1 MLRTIIAASIFVLL
15 SSGLAEAAMQI
26 FVKTLTGKTITLDVE
41 GSDTIESVKT
51 KIQDKEGIPPDQQ
64 RLIFAGKQLEDG
76 RTLADYN
83 IQKESTLHLVLRLPQ
98 TPGAAFDAL
107 RDDVK
112 QLIRSQAKQR
122 LSASMKANTR
132 MVEDARNRL
141 MATAIDQ
148 ESLSAASETVSVW
161 PTADVLQETTA
172 WALTSSIDIFS
183 DDNEDLLGAADV
195 RIARDVFVGPS
206 SLAGAFFGG
215 QLTSSDFSGN
225 FSGEEKSWQVLS
237 GLYGVTELGQGLY
250 ADGYASIGYGQS
262 SLSTSGDPLALDSDY
277 ETLTWQFG
285 VALTGKIEVSS
296 FIFLPTASL
305 AYGNSDLG
313 EIAFMA
319 RLDGRSENEE
329 LDVDNFALG
338 VLRLTPELRL
348 PVNVDGTASIGLLPS
363 IVCERTIADGKADE
377 CGWSAGIS
385 LLGVTGPVD
394 GKFNGRAVY
403 ERIGNLEAVSASL
416 SYSLEF

>member
-1 MLRTIIAASIFVLL
+1 MFRTIIAACIFIFL
-15 SSGLAEAAMQI
+15 SSGLAEAMQI

-41 GSDTIESVKT
+41 ASDAIENVKT

-83 IQKESTLHLVLRLPQ
+83 IQGESTLYLVLRLPQ

-112 QLIRSQAKQR
+112 QVVRSQVRQR
-122 LSASMKANTR
+122 LSASIKANAR

-141 MATAIDQ
+141 ITPAIDQ
-148 ESLSAASETVSVW
+148 ESSSPASETLSVW
-161 PTADVLQETTA
+161 PTAAVPQEATA
-172 WALTSSIDIFS
+172 WVLTSSIDIFS
-183 DDNEDLLGAADV
+183 GDNEDLLGAADV

-206 SLAGAFFGG
+206 SLAGAFIGG
-215 QLTSSDFSGN
+215 QLTSSDFNGN

-237 GLYGVTELGQGLY
+237 GLYGITQLGEVLY

-262 SLSTSGDPLALDSDY
+262 ILSMNDEPLSLDSDY

-285 VALTGKIEVSS
+285 VALTGNIEVSS
-296 FIFLPTASL
+296 FIFLPTVSL

-313 EIAFMA
+313 EITFKA
-319 RLDGRSENEE
+319 RLDGRSENED
-329 LDVDNFALG
+329 LDVDHVALG
-338 VLRLTPELRL
+338 VLRLTPEVRF
-348 PVNVDGTASIGLLPS
+348 PVNLDGTTSIGLLPS
-363 IVCERTIADGKADE
+363 IVCERTIADGKTDE

-385 LLGVTGPVD
+385 LVAVSGPAD

>member
-1 MLRTIIAASIFVLL
+1 MFRTIIAACIFIFL
-15 SSGLAEAAMQI
+15 SSGLAEAMQI

-41 GSDTIESVKT
+41 ASDAIENVKT

-83 IQKESTLHLVLRLPQ
+83 IQGESTLYLVLRLPQ
-98 TPGAAFDAL
+98 TPGTAFDAL

-112 QLIRSQAKQR
+112 QVVRSQVRQR
-122 LSASMKANTR
+122 LSASIKANAR

-141 MATAIDQ
+141 ITPVIDQ
-148 ESLSAASETVSVW
+148 ESSSPASETLSVW
-161 PTADVLQETTA
+161 PTAAVPQEATA
-172 WALTSSIDIFS
+172 WVLTSSIDIFS
-183 DDNEDLLGAADV
+183 GDNEDLLGAADV

-206 SLAGAFFGG
+206 SLAGAFIGG
-215 QLTSSDFSGN
+215 QLTSSDFNGN

-237 GLYGVTELGQGLY
+237 GLYGITQLGEVLY

-262 SLSTSGDPLALDSDY
+262 ILSMNDEPLSLDSDY

-285 VALTGKIEVSS
+285 VALTGNIEVSS
-296 FIFLPTASL
+296 FIFLPTVSL

-313 EIAFMA
+313 EITFKA
-319 RLDGRSENEE
+319 RLDGRSENED
-329 LDVDNFALG
+329 LDVDHVALG
-338 VLRLTPELRL
+338 VLRLTPEVRF
-348 PVNVDGTASIGLLPS
+348 PVNLDGTTSIGLLPS
-363 IVCERTIADGKADE
+363 IVCERTIADGKTDE
-377 CGWSAGIS
+377 CGWSAGIYLVAVS
-385 LLGVTGPVD
+385 GPAD

>member
-1 MLRTIIAASIFVLL
+1 MLRTIIVAAIFIFLF
-15 SSGLAEAAMQI
+15 SGGAEAMQI
-26 FVKTLTGKTITLDVE
+26 FVKTLQGKTITLDVE
-41 GSDTIESVKT
+41 PSDTIENVKT

-112 QLIRSQAKQR
+112 QVVRSQVRQR
-122 LSASMKANTR
+122 LSASMKANSR

-141 MATAIDQ
+141 LAPAIDQ
-148 ESLSAASETVSVW
+148 ESSSPASETLSVW
-161 PTADVLQETTA
+161 PTADVPQEATA
-172 WALTSSIDIFS
+172 WVLTSSIDIFS
-183 DDNEDLLGAADV
+183 GDNEDLLGAADL
-195 RIARDVFVGPS
+195 RIAYDVFVGPS
-206 SLAGAFFGG
+206 SLAGAFIGG
-215 QLTSSDFSGN
+215 QLTSSDFNGN

-237 GLYGVTELGQGLY
+237 GLYGVTQLGEALY

-262 SLSTSGDPLALDSDY
+262 TLSMNDEPLSLDSDY

-285 VALTGKIEVSS
+285 FALTGNIEVSS
-296 FIFLPTASL
+296 FIFLPTVSL

-313 EIAFMA
+313 EIAFKA
-319 RLDGRSENEE
+319 RLDGRSENED
-329 LDVDNFALG
+329 LDVDNVALG
-338 VLRLTPELRL
+338 VLRLTPEVRF
-348 PVNVDGTASIGLLPS
+348 PVNLDGTTSIGLLPS
-363 IVCERTIADGKADE
+363 IVCERTIADGKTDE

-385 LLGVTGPVD
+385 LVAVSGPAD
-394 GKFNGRAVY
+394 GKFNGMAVY